1 MHEALLTRLQ
11 KEKYVEQ
18 HEIRRIPKG
27 NGISGQRARL
37 ALLRRK
43 DKGAREASMGPCAV
57 QAQRSSSQCL

>member
-1 MHEALLTRLQ
+1 MHEARWLVRRKRNMLSNT
-11 KEKYVEQ
+11 KYDG
-18 HEIRRIPKG
+18 IPKE

-57 QAQRSSSQCL
+57 QAQRSSFQCP